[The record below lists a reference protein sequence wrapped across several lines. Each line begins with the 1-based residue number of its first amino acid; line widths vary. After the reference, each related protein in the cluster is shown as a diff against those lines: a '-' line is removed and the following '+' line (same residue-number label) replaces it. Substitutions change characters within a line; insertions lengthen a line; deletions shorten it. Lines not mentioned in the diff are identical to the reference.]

1 MISQIV
7 VFPFGMMV
15 KPRNIKRQSFVCSV
29 GSIYSVS
36 IFLRSQLKIT
46 HCMVNLTL
54 YLAYRKI
61 STENVV

>member
-7 VFPFGMMV
+7 VFPFGMAV

-36 IFLRSQLKIT
+36 IFFEIA
-46 HCMVNLTL
+46 V
-54 YLAYRKI
+54 
-61 STENVV
+61 ENHTSHGKFQSVLVV